1 MGTSP
6 SQGSSSAQPGMRVA
20 AVVIDDEAQL
30 DVDALARACSVGPQ
44 WVVERVEAGLLETFG
59 PAHDRQW
66 RFSSA
71 SLVRARRMVHLE
83 QGFDANPELAALAT
97 DLMEEVG
104 RLRARIRAAG
114 LRE

>member
-1 MGTSP
+1 MSTSP
-6 SQGSSSAQPGMRVA
+6 HESSSQPLRVA
-20 AVVIDDEAQL
+20 AVVIDDEAPL
-30 DVDALARACSVGPQ
+30 DVDALARACRVGPQ
-44 WVVERVEAGLLETFG
+44 WVVERVEAGLLESFG
-59 PAHDRQW
+59 SAHDRQW

-114 LRE
+114 LRD